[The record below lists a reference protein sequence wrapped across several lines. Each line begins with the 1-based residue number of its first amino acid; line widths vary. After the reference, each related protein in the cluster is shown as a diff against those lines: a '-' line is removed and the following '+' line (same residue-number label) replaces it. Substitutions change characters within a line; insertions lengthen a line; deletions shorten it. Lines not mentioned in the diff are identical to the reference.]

1 MDQIVECFPNT
12 LLKLLP
18 DMISKT
24 KWNKKAKEVET
35 WEHWWE
41 MHAKVGAGQTINV
54 TYNVSLN
61 MSPPHIASVYYYGA
75 VEESNFTF
83 KAAPPR

>member
-1 MDQIVECFPNT
+1 MSNTGYTSGVRMDQIVECFPNT

-41 MHAKVGAGQTINV
+41 MHAKVT
-54 TYNVSLN
+54 
-61 MSPPHIASVYYYGA
+61 AS
-75 VEESNFTF
+75 
-83 KAAPPR
+83 